1 MYRQIYKKISK
12 QMEINILKK
21 KVNTSNVKRSKA
33 SSATK
38 NCHQNK
44 RKKAKEK
51 RETETKPMH
60 LTMILSQTRKTLPI
74 RKIRSQQK
82 RKRQIAF
89 QNHNLRK
96 LEKMPRK
103 RQ

>member
-1 MYRQIYKKISK
+1 MILDGKTSVAKKTLQELIK
-12 QMEINILKK
+12 MEALKHNKNLQKEINILKK

-60 LTMILSQTRKTLPI
+60 LTMILS
-74 RKIRSQQK
+74 
-82 RKRQIAF
+82 
-89 QNHNLRK
+89 
-96 LEKMPRK
+96 
-103 RQ
+103 